1 MNDGCVLRTVADNTV
16 YTRSRVEIG
25 VLLVSE

>member
-1 MNDGCVLRTVADNTV
+1 LRTVADNTV